1 MHILNL
7 EDTEILEQLL
17 SKSLVCCQVGRIS
30 GPKKNIRK
38 YLSKTKVRD
47 LETPSNFDLEEKMF
61 KPNSKGF
68 KFVWCIYY
76 LMSRVFLSY
85 KLVSVVKLRIKL
97 LLFQN
102 MINIFSKSNISNKSR
117 RNTISLKILTFYQV
131 LHRFDCVYHPKSKRF
146 VGIFFL

>member
-7 EDTEILEQLL
+7 EDTEVLEQLL

-30 GPKKNIRK
+30 GPKKNIHK

-68 KFVWCIYY
+68 KFVWCLYY
-76 LMSRVFLSY
+76 LMSRVFYL
-85 KLVSVVKLRIKL
+85 
-97 LLFQN
+97 
-102 MINIFSKSNISNKSR
+102 INW
-117 RNTISLKILTFYQV
+117 
-131 LHRFDCVYHPKSKRF
+131 
-146 VGIFFL
+146 FLW